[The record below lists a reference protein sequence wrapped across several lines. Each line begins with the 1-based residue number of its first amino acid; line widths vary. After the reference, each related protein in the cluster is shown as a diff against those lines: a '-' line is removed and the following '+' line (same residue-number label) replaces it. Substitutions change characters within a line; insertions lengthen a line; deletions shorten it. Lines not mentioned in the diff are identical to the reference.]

1 MTIQA
6 TLNPVVEAI
15 NKNGAGIIRADALA
29 QARSLRI
36 ADAIGDNKAPTY
48 SEYALWKSAWDAIQA
63 GTPEARR
70 KRWSRLM
77 KDCGVTIPKADTPEA
92 QQKAKDRAEAKAKV
106 DAMDDA
112 SLEKRAKALRELGET
127 RSASKYEKALEKREE
142 ARKPETI
149 VKNSLKALQSALK
162 ALADK
167 PESITIDQITEACKA
182 LGITLP

>member
-15 NKNGAGIIRADALA
+15 NKNGAGIIRADALS

-36 ADAIGDNKAPTY
+36 ADAIGENVTPTY

-77 KDCGVTIPKADTPEA
+77 KDCGVTIPASDTPEA
-92 QQKAKDRAEAKAKV
+92 QQKAKQREDAKKAL
-106 DAMDDA
+106 DAMDDQA
-112 SLEKRAKALRELGET
+112 LEKRAEAMRHHGEVKV
-127 RSASKYEKALEKREE
+127 AQKYEKELARREE

-149 VKNSLKALQSALK
+149 VKASLTALGKAIKTVDPSKVEMAQVL
-162 ALADK
+162 
-167 PESITIDQITEACKA
+167 EAFKA
-182 LGITLP
+182 LGIEYKL

>member
-1 MTIQA
+1 MSTINA
-6 TLNPVVEAI
+6 TLNPVVDAI
-15 NKNGAGIIRADALA
+15 NKNGAGIIRADALS
-29 QARSLRI
+29 QARALRI

-92 QQKAKDRAEAKAKV
+92 QQKAQAREKAKA
-106 DAMDDA
+106 DLEALDDDA
-112 SLEKRAKALRELGET
+112 LTKRAKALRELGET

-149 VKNSLKALQSALK
+149 VKASLTALGKALKNVDPTKVNMEQVLEAFK
-162 ALADK
+162 ALDIEYK
-167 PESITIDQITEACKA
+167 V
-182 LGITLP
+182 